1 MQHRMYIH
9 QPAVDRLGK
18 VVPTLPIS
26 DFSNQS
32 RRGEPMSYTRVMVM
46 ELPKSVSWADNMK
59 TYRRDAVP
67 GLKKLK
73 KAKIL
78 KGWTVIQTGE
88 RSGMMVIDFA
98 NKANMNKY
106 LKIMGPIRQQVAA
119 DSGMQTWLYHGPV
132 KASG

>member
-1 MQHRMYIH
+1 
-9 QPAVDRLGK
+9 
-18 VVPTLPIS
+18 
-26 DFSNQS
+26 
-32 RRGEPMSYTRVMVM
+32 
-46 ELPKSVSWADNMK
+46 MK

-67 GLKKLK
+67 GLKKSK

-88 RSGMMVIDFA
+88 RFGMMVIDFA

-106 LKIMGPIRQQVAA
+106 LKIMGPIRQKIAA
-119 DSGMQTWLYHGPV
+119 GSGMQTWLYHGPV